1 MNVKFKRLS
10 SSLVTRLVLMSL
22 VLLVLGTLVSYW
34 QLTRFLRQDLTA
46 MVAEQQATLAD
57 YVARDV
63 DAGLALRL
71 QFLQRTARDLSP
83 GLLQR
88 PADLQAWLARRHQL
102 QPLFDL
108 GLLVLD
114 PAGRVIT
121 MDSPGPTLGAGSFA
135 PEVAQLAQ
143 LAQRPP
149 GDLQGWVGSPRRGL
163 AGTQPMLPL
172 VAPLRSADGALLG
185 LLLGVEAL
193 TPKGFLSR
201 VLEQRIAPGTDP
213 ADTGNAP
220 AKTPGPGLLLVAPH
234 EGLFVASTQPDRVMQ
249 PTPASGINL
258 LHDRAMAGYRGS
270 GTTVNARGVEEIAAI
285 ASVPLSGWFVVAR
298 MPTAQAFASVTRLQK
313 FILQRRLPVV
323 AVVVLLIAGVFAWL
337 LRPLL
342 RSAALAERMTRGE
355 VPLAP
360 LPVVR
365 DDEVGHLTDAFNR
378 LLAKLG
384 EQQAELERLAHHDN
398 LTGLPNR
405 KLLIDRLQQ
414 ALSRAQRQGS
424 SAALLFMDLDG
435 FKGLNDSLGHETGD
449 AALRAIA
456 QRLAVAVRQGDTV
469 ARLGGDEFVLLAPD
483 LAGDTQAAVAALVQ
497 KCRDAVRQPLQL
509 GGRLHTLGVSIGTAV
524 SRGQHSPSELLEAAD
539 KAMYASKPTGREAQ
553 VSGAVLEAPD
563 ATQTA

>member
-1 MNVKFKRLS
+1 MNVKFKRLG

-22 VLLVLGTLVSYW
+22 ILLVLGTVVSYW

-46 MVAEQQATLAD
+46 MVADQQATLAH

-63 DAGLALRL
+63 NAGLALRL
-71 QFLQRTARDLSP
+71 HLLQRTAQDLSP

-88 PADLQAWLARRHQL
+88 PADLQAWLTQRHQL

-114 PAGRVIT
+114 PAGRPIAL
-121 MDSPGPTLGAGSFA
+121 DSRGSALAAEPFVA
-135 PEVAQLAQ
+135 EVAQLAQ
-143 LAQRPP
+143 RPH
-149 GDLQGWVGSPRRGL
+149 GDRQGLVGSPRRGL
-163 AGTQPMLPL
+163 GGTQPLLPL
-172 VAPLRSADGALLG
+172 AAPLRSADGELLG
-185 LLLGVEAL
+185 VLLGVE
-193 TPKGFLSR
+193 TISSGGFLDH
-201 VLEQRIAPGTDP
+201 LIEQRVAPGADL
-213 ADTGNAP
+213 ADTDEARAKAP
-220 AKTPGPGLLLVAPH
+220 SSGLLLVAPR
-234 EGLFVASTQPDRVMQ
+234 EGLFVASTRPEMVMQ
-249 PTPASGINL
+249 PTPSTGVNL

-323 AVVVLLIAGVFAWL
+323 AAVVLLIAVVFAWL
-337 LRPLL
+337 LRPLF

-365 DDEVGHLTDAFNR
+365 DDEVGHLTDSFNR

-424 SAALLFMDLDG
+424 SLALLFMDLDG

-449 AALRAIA
+449 AALRTIA

-497 KCRDAVRQPLQL
+497 KCRDAVRQPLDL
-509 GGRLHTLGVSIGTAV
+509 GGRHHTLGVSIGTAV
-524 SRGQHSPSELLEAAD
+524 SSGQHSPSELLEAAD
-539 KAMYASKPTGREAQ
+539 KAMYASKPSGREAAP
-553 VSGAVLEAPD
+553 SGPVPLAPEV
-563 ATQTA
+563 TQTA